1 MYEYNAIVT
10 RVVDGDTIDVNIQLG
25 FDVMLFKQRVRLY
38 GIDTPESRT
47 RDKEEKVRGLL
58 SKAYVQEKCP
68 INSTIRLKSYDRGKF
83 GRILGDIYEL
93 DSDISINQRMI
104 EEGYAVP
111 YTGGNKEDLSTEDR
125 KEFERQVKESLKRN
139 KKKALGKLLKYTMTE
154 RK

>member
-58 SKAYVQEKCP
+58 SKAFVQETCT
-68 INSTIRLKSYDRGKF
+68 INRKIRLKSYDRGKF

-93 DSDISINQRMI
+93 DSDISINQIMI

-111 YTGGNKEDLSTEDR
+111 YTGDNKEELIKLHEANKQKLIKKGVLSNE
-125 KEFERQVKESLKRN
+125 N
-139 KKKALGKLLKYTMTE
+139 
-154 RK
+154 

>member
-25 FDVMLFKQRVRLY
+25 FNVMLFKQRVRLY

-93 DSDISINQRMI
+93 NSDISINQRMI

-111 YTGGNKEDLSTEDR
+111 YTGGNKEELIKLHEA
-125 KEFERQVKESLKRN
+125 N
-139 KKKALGKLLKYTMTE
+139 KQKLMQKGVLPNE
-154 RK
+154 N